1 MAHSVIIRNFVAQS
15 HFECCCKVTNK
26 IANMQ
31 EKIQKISPVKQR
43 ILQFVT
49 YLGISKREFY
59 KKIDVSRGTLENN
72 TGITEDILARFIAT
86 YPMVKLE
93 WLLKGIGDMIQE
105 DNVANMQEKIQ
116 KNAEISYDPSVG
128 TPYYDVDFFGGFSE
142 IINDQTRLPA
152 CNIVVPGLERATVWC
167 NVTGH
172 SMEPRI
178 NHGDIIALR
187 ECTIQDIQYGETY
200 AVVLDTIRTIK
211 ILRRGSSPSTLLYV
225 PVNKSGYDDQEF
237 DISRIIKIFE
247 VVGSISKFF

>member
-1 MAHSVIIRNFVAQS
+1 
-15 HFECCCKVTNK
+15 
-26 IANMQ
+26 MQ

-43 ILQFVT
+43 ILQFVA